1 MDNMLLA
8 FALSLNLLLVVTSIW
23 LLLLS
28 IRRRERTAEIEEDWA
43 NQVSGLKLKIEGMQI
58 SLAEAREDCKEAELK
73 LEELRKQS
81 QVKLGVLDEACARL
95 EVSCAEEA
103 AKLEPLTARLKEAL
117 LNASQAERE
126 AARLRGDAARAV
138 KRMEAAEVLAGDS
151 LARFQRAEASL
162 EAKDGLLNEKRNALA
177 DLESQLKEA
186 QSRISELQAERDRL
200 AALETALGKRLE
212 AAEEARRGAEREV
225 QRLNDELAEAMLN
238 LREARSELAVLR
250 ESAEAR
256 AVAGGEL
263 EKRCHVL
270 EEHVAHLSGALARKE
285 AALADLEKAHAS
297 ASAET
302 PYAAHRHMQWT
313 LNHFDP
319 QSITFKFM
327 NEGAEVFLVG
337 VETDHP
343 DLTYELETGHGL
355 TREMEAR
362 IKVLIKKDA
371 RNRLAKMPEEFE
383 MTVLYALHV
392 LPIRF
397 KIRPRE
403 GQRIERI
410 RV

>member
-1 MDNMLLA
+1 MDNML
-8 FALSLNLLLVVTSIW
+8 FSISLFFNLLLLVAFF
-23 LLLLS
+23 LLLYLL
-28 IRRRERTAEIEEDWA
+28 IKRREQTAEIEENLA
-43 NQVSGLKLKIEGMQI
+43 NQVNGLQLELEGMRT
-58 SLAEAREDCKEAELK
+58 SLDEAREACKAAEVELT
-73 LEELRKQS
+73 ELRKQS
-81 QVKLGVLDEACARL
+81 QEKLTVCEEARALL

-103 AKLEPLTARLKEAL
+103 AKLEPLTARLNDAL
-117 LNASQAERE
+117 LNAAKFERE
-126 AARLRGDAARAV
+126 AARLRGDAAQAM
-138 KRMEAAEVLAGDS
+138 KRMEAAEVVAGDS

-162 EAKDGLLNEKRNALA
+162 EAKEGLLNEKRNAVA
-177 DLESQLKEA
+177 DLESQLREE
-186 QSRISELQAERDRL
+186 QSRMRELLAERDRL

-238 LREARSELAVLR
+238 LREASSELAVLR

-270 EEHVAHLSGALARKE
+270 EEQVAHLSGALARKE
-285 AALADLEKAHAS
+285 AALVDLEAAHAS
-297 ASAET
+297 ANAET

-327 NEGAEVFLVG
+327 NEGAEVFLVA

-355 TREMEAR
+355 PRETEAR

-410 RV
+410 SS